1 MPAVERACTAC
12 GGNSYAHD
20 PVIITQAIAASAG
33 RQSSCRGN
41 RGPLLACPIAVPAA
55 MQGVPLP
62 SKGAVPGMMKVQ
74 SPDLRA
80 RRPVRRKHVRA
91 VYERV
96 ALAVGGRARYLLA
109 MLLLIGSQVV
119 NLAVPW
125 LAAQA
130 IDTVQTSGV
139 EHIVKAG
146 LITASIFLV
155 YVVAW
160 LMHGPGRI
168 LERNVGLRV
177 RQSLADALFA
187 KLANLPL
194 ARHEAH
200 HSADMQQRAHQAS
213 AALSDFAQSQF
224 LYLQNVS

>member
-1 MPAVERACTAC
+1 
-12 GGNSYAHD
+12 
-20 PVIITQAIAASAG
+20 
-33 RQSSCRGN
+33 
-41 RGPLLACPIAVPAA
+41 
-55 MQGVPLP
+55 
-62 SKGAVPGMMKVQ
+62 MMKVQ

-168 LERNVGLRV
+168 SSATSACACASRSPTRC
-177 RQSLADALFA
+177 
-187 KLANLPL
+187 LP
-194 ARHEAH
+194 
-200 HSADMQQRAHQAS
+200 SS
-213 AALSDFAQSQF
+213 
-224 LYLQNVS
+224 